1 MGIFAT
7 NAVRLPDGVRVL
19 ERECFRPT
27 AMPALPMDGTA
38 ERESRAPFN
47 IQNAAPIQVAVSNV
61 LRFSEQLN
69 KVERRPLGHRGK

>member
-1 MGIFAT
+1 
-7 NAVRLPDGVRVL
+7 
-19 ERECFRPT
+19 
-27 AMPALPMDGTA
+27 MPALPMDGTA